1 METSLTIGKLTEAL
15 AKAQIAFLPIKQT
28 ERVDF
33 TTKTGGRKK
42 YNYAPLSE
50 VIDAIRKALSDNA
63 LAIMQPTKLV
73 EGKLIV
79 ETLLS
84 HSSGEWVK
92 GEILIESQTQDAQ
105 SQGSALT
112 YARRYAL
119 SSLLGIASEEDDD
132 AESATH
138 KESVKPKP
146 TEDVIPI
153 TDQSVKEAPLEAAS
167 MSVEDLFQWVAKN
180 MKWKTTTSAKS
191 WIVNKCRIDEARI
204 ANDTQAV
211 KEEIRQL
218 QNW

>member
-1 METSLTIGKLTEAL
+1 M
-15 AKAQIAFLPIKQT
+15 
-28 ERVDF
+28 VDF

-92 GEILIESQTQDAQ
+92 GEILIESQSQDAQ

-132 AESATH
+132 AEGTKDKEAKVTPKGIETPAGLNQIKEEQYKRILVLAEEKGVSLAQIGKAYIKATFS
-138 KESVKPKP
+138 KAQSKALTQDEASKMIEDLESGRLSEDWKPEGKL
-146 TEDVIPI
+146 
-153 TDQSVKEAPLEAAS
+153 VKEA
-167 MSVEDLFQWVAKN
+167 KN
-180 MKWKTTTSAKS
+180 LGAEVIS
-191 WIVNKCRIDEARI
+191 
-204 ANDTQAV
+204 
-211 KEEIRQL
+211 
-218 QNW
+218 